1 MALLVVMLPQRSA
14 QRPGALP
21 DPSKARRV
29 SVIELAEAAA
39 FADVAAAICVLSR
52 FLPIAGFATG
62 VASIPFAVLAARRR
76 LRVDLMAAATGY
88 VVAFLFGGYGTANMV
103 AGAAMVG
110 IMSGIALRRNWTMGR
125 LTVVV
130 AGTVG
135 LGSAALST
143 AMLAIFGSYRE
154 FMFDQARNGWG
165 GVARALRNANAAGV
179 AQVGDNVLEWTLRW
193 WWITIPTASLLGVVL
208 LCRLMFRLHRRF
220 VPRLVALLGTPAT
233 DRVARS
239 DAAPQPIP
247 LSARGVEVV
256 HPGAAHAA
264 IADIDLDLVGAE
276 LVAVVGPNGAGKST
290 LARVLAGREPTTGIV
305 SRPGPAGLGEVGG
318 TAVIGQRP
326 ETQVLGMRVADD
338 LSWGAIELSDTQIET
353 LLRRVGLS
361 GLADTET
368 GSLSGGQLQR
378 LAVAAALAR
387 DPQLLISDESTAMID
402 RAGRADI
409 VALYREM
416 ATAGAEVVHITHDPD
431 EIADADR
438 IIDLHPVTGVTDNG
452 LVSSG
457 LANSSGALENSFR
470 VLGAAVVVDRVQ
482 YAHDAGTPWHHDAL
496 HDVSLAVDPG
506 EMVLITGEDGAGKST
521 LARLIAGLDQPV
533 CGQVAIDGGPAE
545 NGRRAALFGLQH
557 ARLGLLRHRVRDD
570 IRHAADVPPQ
580 RADAVLAELGLDPDV
595 FGDKRIDELSVG
607 QQRRVMLAGLL
618 ACKPRVLVLDEPLAG
633 LDAASRIA
641 MMRALRRVKA
651 SGLTAVIV
659 SHDLDELATLAD
671 RCITLA
677 DGRIVGQEPVHQP
690 SSMPKTTAAE
700 SKSRATL
707 ATVMGRMLPG
717 ESPAHRLWVGTKLG
731 ALIVIALL
739 FAISPTW
746 ASAGAA
752 LVIVIGWSVLGRIP
766 RTALPRLP
774 WWLVVATL
782 AGGALTAF
790 GGGAPYVTVGGVRF
804 GLGGASTWGILISIT
819 VLSLYASMLLCWTTP
834 MVEIPAF
841 LQRIV
846 RAGEKVRIPLRP
858 LATSIALAL
867 RLCPFFISDCR
878 TLLQTVRQR
887 RPDRPQT
894 GRERVREAA
903 GILPI
908 AWMLASSNAREFADA
923 IDARGGFG
931 AVARADRG
939 PRLRDAVVF
948 SVVLALAA
956 LAIVLPGLV

>member
-1 MALLVVMLPQRSA
+1 MQRSFDGTLDVMLPLQTSRRRDSV
-14 QRPGALP
+14 P
-21 DPSKARRV
+21 DPSVSRRV

-52 FLPIAGFATG
+52 FLPIAGFAMG

-110 IMSGIALRRNWTMGR
+110 IMSGIALRRQWSMGT
-125 LTVVV
+125 LTVVA

-135 LGSAALST
+135 LGSAAVST
-143 AMLAIFGSYRE
+143 AVLAIFGSYRE

-165 GVARALRNANAAGV
+165 GVARGLRNANADGV
-179 AQVGDNVLEWTLRW
+179 AQVGDDILDWTLRW
-193 WWITIPTASLLGVVL
+193 WWIALPAASLLGVVL
-208 LCRLMFRLHRRF
+208 LCRLIFRLHRRF
-220 VPRLVALLGTPAT
+220 VPRLVSLLGTPAT
-233 DRVARS
+233 DRVTRS
-239 DAAPQPIP
+239 DAAPGPVP
-247 LSARGVEVV
+247 LSARGIEVV
-256 HPGAAHAA
+256 HPGAAHPAL
-264 IADIDLDLVGAE
+264 ADVDLDLTGAE

-290 LARVLAGREPTTGIV
+290 LARVLAGREPTAGVVT
-305 SRPGPAGLGEVGG
+305 RPGPPGLGEVGG

-338 LSWGAIELSDTQIET
+338 LSWGAIDLTDDQIDA
-353 LLRRVGLS
+353 LLQRVGLA
-361 GLADTET
+361 GLAHAET

-387 DPQLLISDESTAMID
+387 DPRLLISDESTAMID

-409 VALYREM
+409 VALYRD
-416 ATAGAEVVHITHDPD
+416 AVTSGAEVVHITHDPA

-438 IIDLHPVTGVTDNG
+438 IIDLHPVAGATDSGYSNSPAV
-452 LVSSG
+452 LESS
-457 LANSSGALENSFR
+457 LR
-470 VLGAAVVVDRVQ
+470 VLGAPVIVDRVR

-496 HDVSLAVDPG
+496 HDVSLAIDPG
-506 EMVLITGEDGAGKST
+506 EMVLITGENGAGKST

-533 CGQVAIDGGPAE
+533 SGQVVIDGRPAE

-580 RADAVLAELGLDPDV
+580 RADAVLAELGLDPDI

-641 MMRALRRVKA
+641 MMRALRRVQA
-651 SGLTAVIV
+651 SGLTTVIV
-659 SHDLDELATLAD
+659 SHDLDELASLAD

-677 DGRIVGQEPVHQP
+677 DGRIVDQEPVQLPATLPEATVSQP
-690 SSMPKTTAAE
+690 
-700 SKSRATL
+700 KSRATL

-731 ALIVIALL
+731 TLIVIALM
-739 FAISPTW
+739 FALSPTW

-752 LVIVIGWSVLGRIP
+752 LVIVIGWSLLGRIP

-782 AGGALTAF
+782 FGGALTAF
-790 GGGAPYVTVGGVRF
+790 GGGAPYVSVGGVRF

-846 RAGEKVRIPLRP
+846 RIGEKVRLPLRP

-867 RLCPFFISDCR
+867 RLCPFFINDCR

-887 RPDRPQT
+887 RPDRPQA
-894 GRERVREAA
+894 GRERFREVA

-908 AWMLASSNAREFADA
+908 ACMLASSNAREFADA
-923 IDARGGFG
+923 IDARGGVG

-939 PRLRDAVVF
+939 PRLRDAAVF
-948 SVVLALAA
+948 GVVLVLVVAA
-956 LAIVLPGLV
+956 IALPGLL

>member
-1 MALLVVMLPQRSA
+1 VALLDVMLPQRSA
-14 QRPGALP
+14 HRPSALP
-21 DPSKARRV
+21 DPATLRRV

-52 FLPIAGFATG
+52 FLPIAGFAMG

-110 IMSGIALRRNWTMGR
+110 VMSGIAMRRRWSMGT
-125 LTVVV
+125 LTVVA

-135 LGSAALST
+135 IGSAAVSAAT
-143 AMLAIFGSYRE
+143 LAIFGSYRE

-165 GVARALRNANAAGV
+165 GVARGLRNANASGV
-179 AQVGDNVLEWTLRW
+179 ARVGDDILDWTLRW
-193 WWITIPTASLLGVVL
+193 WWVTIPAASLLGVVL
-208 LCRLMFRLHRRF
+208 LCRLVFRLHRRF
-220 VPRLVALLGTPAT
+220 VPGLVNLLGTPAT
-233 DRVARS
+233 DRVTRS
-239 DAAPQPIP
+239 AASPDPIP
-247 LSARGVEVV
+247 LTARSVAVV
-256 HPGAAHAA
+256 HPGAEQAA
-264 IADIDLDLVGAE
+264 IADVDLDLSGAE

-290 LARVLAGREPTTGIV
+290 LARVLAGREPTGGIV
-305 SRPGPAGLGEVGG
+305 TRPGPAGLGEVGG

-326 ETQVLGMRVADD
+326 EMQVLGMRVADD
-338 LSWGAIELSDTQIET
+338 LSWGAIDLTDGQIDA
-353 LLRRVGLS
+353 LLRRVGLT
-361 GLADTET
+361 GLADAET

-387 DPQLLISDESTAMID
+387 DPRLLISDESTAMID

-409 VALYREM
+409 VALYRE
-416 ATAGAEVVHITHDPD
+416 AVTDGAEVVHITHDPA

-438 IIDLHPVTGVTDNG
+438 VIDLHPVAGVTDRG
-452 LVSSG
+452 HS
-457 LANSSGALENSFR
+457 NSSVAPDSPLR
-470 VLGAAVVVDRVQ
+470 MLGAPIVVDRVD

-496 HDVSLAVDPG
+496 HDVSLAIEPG
-506 EMVLITGEDGAGKST
+506 EMVLITGENGAGKST
-521 LARLIAGLDQPV
+521 LARLIAGLDRPV
-533 CGQVAIDGGPAE
+533 SGRVVIDGRSAE

-570 IRHAADVPPQ
+570 IRHAADVPPH
-580 RADAVLAELGLDPDV
+580 RADAVLAELGLDPDI

-633 LDAASRIA
+633 LDAASRVA

-651 SGLTAVIV
+651 SGLTTVIV

-671 RCITLA
+671 RSITLA
-677 DGRIVGQEPVHQP
+677 DGRIVDQPPVQLP
-690 SSMPKTTAAE
+690 PGLPEAIASQ

-731 ALIVIALL
+731 TLIVLALM
-739 FAISPTW
+739 FALSPTW

-752 LVIVIGWSVLGRIP
+752 LVIVVGWSLLGRIP
-766 RTALPRLP
+766 GSALPRLP

-790 GGGAPYVTVGGVRF
+790 GGGAPYVSVGGVRF

-846 RAGEKVRIPLRP
+846 RVAELVRVPLRP

-894 GRERVREAA
+894 GRERFREVA

-908 AWMLASSNAREFADA
+908 ACMLASSNAREFADA

-931 AVARADRG
+931 AVARVDRG
-939 PRLRDAVVF
+939 PRVRDAVVF
-948 SVVLALAA
+948 AVVLALVAGAIA
-956 LAIVLPGLV
+956 LPTLV